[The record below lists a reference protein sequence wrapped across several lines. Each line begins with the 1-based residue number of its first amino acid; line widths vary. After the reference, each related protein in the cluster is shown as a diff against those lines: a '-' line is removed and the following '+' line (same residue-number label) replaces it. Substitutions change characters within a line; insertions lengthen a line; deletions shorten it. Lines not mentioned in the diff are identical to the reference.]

1 MFTLPSVSAMSDP
14 SAKPGPYLRLL
25 ALAVLAATGLA
36 AAVWALATCRSGP
49 GYLGLGL
56 ALAAGLGWAASL
68 AAGRRDLETRQD
80 RLQEL
85 NRSLDEQV
93 QGRTARLMQ
102 TIEDLESFNRMVTHD
117 LKSPLTG
124 LLLGMDNLQE
134 RLGEDRPD
142 LLRHLD
148 LLRAGADRM
157 QQLLQGLQELA
168 LISGRLPT
176 VQRVDVSHHAHLV
189 FLNLQEKEP
198 ERRVRWDIE
207 PGLTV
212 LGDPNLV
219 RIALENLLGNAW
231 KYTLGRAPA
240 EITVRGGA
248 GPGTAIEIRDNGIGF
263 PMAQAEAMFRP
274 FQRLHSDPRIPG
286 HGIGLSIVKRVMSKH
301 GGTVTAQ
308 GWPGEGALFR
318 LDFNAQSPV

>member
-1 MFTLPSVSAMSDP
+1 MSDP
-14 SAKPGPYLRLL
+14 SAMPGPNLRLL
-25 ALAVLAATGLA
+25 ALALLA
-36 AAVWALATCRSGP
+36 AAGLGTAGWALAACRPAP

-56 ALAAGLGWAASL
+56 ALAAGLGL
-68 AAGRRDLETRQD
+68 ATRLAGSRRDLVARQD

-157 QQLLQGLQELA
+157 QQLLEGLQELA

-176 VQRVDVSHHAHLV
+176 VQRVDVSHHARLV
-189 FLNLQEKEP
+189 LLNLQEKEP
-198 ERRVRWDIE
+198 ERSVRWEIE

-231 KYTLGRAPA
+231 KYTLGRSPA

-248 GPGTAIEIRDNGIGF
+248 GPAAAIEIRDNGIGF

-318 LDFNAQSPV
+318 LDFKAQSPA

>member
-1 MFTLPSVSAMSDP
+1 MSDP
-14 SAKPGPYLRLL
+14 SAKPGPNLRLL
-25 ALAVLAATGLA
+25 ALALLAVAGLA
-36 AAVWALATCRSGP
+36 AAGWALAACRPGP

-56 ALAAGLGWAASL
+56 ALAAGLGLAAGL
-68 AAGRRDLETRQD
+68 AAGRRDLEARQD

-134 RLGEDRPD
+134 HIGGDRPD

-157 QQLLQGLQELA
+157 QQLLEGLQELA

-176 VQRVDVSHHAHLV
+176 VQRVDVSLHAHLV

-198 ERRVRWDIE
+198 GRSVRWHIE

-240 EITVRGGA
+240 EITVSGGA

-301 GGTVTAQ
+301 GGAVTAQ

-318 LDFNAQSPV
+318 LDFNAQSPG

>member
-1 MFTLPSVSAMSDP
+1 STT
-14 SAKPGPYLRLL
+14 RCRCR
-25 ALAVLAATGLA
+25 
-36 AAVWALATCRSGP
+36 WATCRSGP

-124 LLLGMDNLQE
+124 LLLGLDNLQE

-142 LLRHLD
+142 LLRHLG

-176 VQRVDVSHHAHLV
+176 VQRVDVSQHAHLV

-198 ERRVRWDIE
+198 ERSVRWHIE

-248 GPGTAIEIRDNGIGF
+248 GPGTAIEILDNGIGF

-301 GGTVTAQ
+301 GGKVTAQ